1 MSVIFFIFQMLKPEP
16 RPQQSEPVDNSATD
30 GLPQSNPGYK
40 ALLCL
45 TILLAIYYCIY
56 MIWCVNHLPVYT
68 WDSIATSVYNSKIL
82 FYEKSL
88 SAQKNFAHL
97 SYPLQFPI
105 IITWISLHLGE
116 WNDQAIKYLFPVTF
130 IMFTILLHHFLSL
143 WVGKK
148 KALWG
153 VLMLFSSNFLI
164 YHATISYRDIL
175 MMFYVVGS
183 ILFMFEWNRTKL
195 IGYLILSALFIG
207 FSTFLKLEGTAY
219 ALILGLTL
227 LYTLYLNRNQKNQ
240 SNLKALIHFCF
251 PILFLWGSYI
261 VYKSQMHFPSSEYVE
276 INMFN
281 IFSRTFL
288 TVKAF
293 YCTIFTN
300 ANWNIIW
307 IILLIVT
314 IKEWKTVV
322 KKTHLHLLYLPLI
335 LFLGLHF
342 TLGTLSDKG
351 DHVISSSTL
360 CRLFIHFF
368 PLTIVIIL
376 FLFDFSPTKK
386 HKEKLL

>member
-1 MSVIFFIFQMLKPEP
+1 MNFILFISSLFFPILIGQQTLMILLPKNNLCRSASICISYGLGLGLISFYIFIAGWLNLPLTLSHLYPGLIGMSVIFFIFQMLKPEP

-227 LYTLYLNRNQKNQ
+227 LYTLYLN
-240 SNLKALIHFCF
+240 
-251 PILFLWGSYI
+251 
-261 VYKSQMHFPSSEYVE
+261 
-276 INMFN
+276 
-281 IFSRTFL
+281 
-288 TVKAF
+288 
-293 YCTIFTN
+293 
-300 ANWNIIW
+300 
-307 IILLIVT
+307 
-314 IKEWKTVV
+314 
-322 KKTHLHLLYLPLI
+322 
-335 LFLGLHF
+335 
-342 TLGTLSDKG
+342 
-351 DHVISSSTL
+351 
-360 CRLFIHFF
+360 
-368 PLTIVIIL
+368 
-376 FLFDFSPTKK
+376 
-386 HKEKLL
+386 